1 MIVLAIGSQKLGVNN
16 LVIVVK
22 TNLRSLF
29 LQNYCKNILYKGNE
43 SYTKNMIAVRHN
55 IYTTVIFRGHLLK
68 MSSAKGTH
76 VEINFWLIVILSQR
90 RLRASSSQPN
100 ICLFEYFVERARNSH
115 EVIVNEGEARV
126 NDPAV
131 QKLRTNNLIA
141 LLRTNLYSLF
151 LQNYLQKRRIYKHCL
166 LTGRY
171 SMSIDE

>member
-1 MIVLAIGSQKLGVNN
+1 MKEVCHNV
-16 LVIVVK
+16 
-22 TNLRSLF
+22 
-29 LQNYCKNILYKGNE
+29 
-43 SYTKNMIAVRHN
+43 N

-131 QKLRTNNLIA
+131 
-141 LLRTNLYSLF
+141 
-151 LQNYLQKRRIYKHCL
+151 
-166 LTGRY
+166 
-171 SMSIDE
+171 